1 VAQLP
6 NPQLATKMQ
15 RMTKLLKDAF
25 DRASRL
31 PEAEQDALAAILIA
45 EMEDEKR
52 WQEAFR
58 RGEAKLTQLGEEA
71 LEEFRAGRTTPLDF
85 DRE

>member
-1 VAQLP
+1 
-6 NPQLATKMQ
+6 
-15 RMTKLLKDAF
+15 MTKLLKEAF
-25 DRASRL
+25 ELASQL
-31 PEAEQDALAAILIA
+31 PEAEQDALAALLLA

-58 RGEAKLTQLGEEA
+58 RGEPKLTELAEEA